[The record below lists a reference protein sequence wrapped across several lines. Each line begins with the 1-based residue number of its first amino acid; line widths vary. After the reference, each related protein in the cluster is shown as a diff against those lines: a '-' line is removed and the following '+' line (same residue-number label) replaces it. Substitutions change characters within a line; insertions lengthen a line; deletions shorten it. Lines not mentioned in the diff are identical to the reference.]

1 MNLKKKNSEKGQV
14 FTLSIEKV
22 SIRALL
28 LVIPILLVYALP
40 FYLVWGKNVFV
51 ALHFRS
57 ILFLFLFLVLGIV
70 IHELLHGV
78 FWAMFSKKGF
88 RSIHFGIKW
97 EYFTPYCHCTESL
110 KVWQYVLGGLAPL
123 FFMGLLPAIYA
134 MYTGNA
140 LWMFYAIF
148 FSAAAGG
155 DIQAVWIL
163 RKFKSNQLI
172 KDHPDELGFIVL
184 NKDFEDNYKA

>member
-1 MNLKKKNSEKGQV
+1 MNLSKQNSDKGQV
-14 FTLSIEKV
+14 ITLSIEKA
-22 SIRALL
+22 SMRALL
-28 LVIPILLVYALP
+28 LIIPILLVYALP
-40 FYLVWGKNVFV
+40 FYLVWGKNVLV
-51 ALHFRS
+51 ALRFRS
-57 ILFLFLFLVLGIV
+57 ILFLFLFIVIGIV
-70 IHELLHGV
+70 THELLHGV
-78 FWAMFSKKGF
+78 VWAIFSKRGF

-123 FFMGLLPAIYA
+123 FFMGFLPAIYA
-134 MYTGNA
+134 MCTGNA

-163 RKFKSNQLI
+163 RKFKSNQMI
-172 KDHPDELGFIVL
+172 KDHPEELGFIVL
-184 NKDFEDNYKA
+184 DNDSEDNNKA